1 MGVLKLET
9 RTAALGREAT
19 DSLLNRSEPHQRGF
33 GTAERFQN
41 DPGAIGPGP
50 YTGGQELQLVT
61 GFNPL
66 VVCKATKAQSFS
78 VTCKRFLMNE
88 AIIASKQNLPDP
100 NNPGPNRHAS
110 PCPCLPGGNPETCRA
125 CLQIHGQVPV
135 RPLEPPGRY
144 SPTKLESISWCDAR
158 VYSGP
163 EAFWHAKVEP
173 RTSFQARIAHGSA
186 DRVHTDLLPTPR
198 PSPHVQAVPDRVRA
212 AGACLQGM
220 RAPVRRRLCTLAE
233 RVHQAGYLYAEL
245 TFAKSYYIITKLAK
259 VGPPRSPRAG
269 RGARAKR
276 ERERPV
282 ARGESP
288 ERGGKTKPV
297 VV

>member
-1 MGVLKLET
+1 M
-9 RTAALGREAT
+9 
-19 DSLLNRSEPHQRGF
+19 
-33 GTAERFQN
+33 
-41 DPGAIGPGP
+41 
-50 YTGGQELQLVT
+50 
-61 GFNPL
+61 PL
-66 VVCKATKAQSFS
+66 A
-78 VTCKRFLMNE
+78 
-88 AIIASKQNLPDP
+88 
-100 NNPGPNRHAS
+100 
-110 PCPCLPGGNPETCRA
+110 CPCLAGGNPETCRA
-125 CLQIHGQVPV
+125 CVQIHGQVPV

-163 EAFWHAKVEP
+163 EAFWHAEVEP

-186 DRVHTDLLPTPR
+186 DRVHTDLLPTPL

-220 RAPVRRRLCTLAE
+220 RASRLCTLAE

>member
-110 PCPCLPGGNPETCRA
+110 PCPCLPGGNPEKCRA
-125 CLQIHGQVPV
+125 CLQVHGQVPV

-163 EAFWHAKVEP
+163 EAFWHAEVEP

-186 DRVHTDLLPTPR
+186 DRVHTDLLPTPL

-212 AGACLQGM
+212 AGACLQGLSQSPVHVGRESTPGGISIR
-220 RAPVRRRLCTLAE
+220 RAHFCEVILYN
-233 RVHQAGYLYAEL
+233 HQ
-245 TFAKSYYIITKLAK
+245 TC
-259 VGPPRSPRAG
+259 
-269 RGARAKR
+269 
-276 ERERPV
+276 
-282 ARGESP
+282 
-288 ERGGKTKPV
+288 
-297 VV
+297 